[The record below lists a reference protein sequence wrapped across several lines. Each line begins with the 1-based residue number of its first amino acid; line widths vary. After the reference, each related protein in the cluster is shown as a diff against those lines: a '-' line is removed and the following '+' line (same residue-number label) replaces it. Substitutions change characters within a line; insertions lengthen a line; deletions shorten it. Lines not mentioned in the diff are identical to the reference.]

1 MKYRIVERKD
11 NDGKPYY
18 EVQQKFL
25 FFWMG
30 YQIPKVIHFH
40 DDTAAVNRYFYQF
53 DSKERAEA
61 ALKRSMQWREYKGF
75 SLCPTIEDNVYYSD
89 KLSYHNER
97 MGWREYKIFGSYEE
111 CCAKIDQYFVERAN
125 KKHKKIFSINL

>member
-18 EVQQKFL
+18 KVQQKFL

-30 YQIPKVIHFH
+30 FMMDKVIRLSSGES
-40 DDTAAVNRYFYQF
+40 TVNQYFYQF

-61 ALKRSMQWREYKGF
+61 ALKRSMQWGEYKGF
-75 SLCPTIEDNVYYSD
+75 SLYPTIEDNVYYSD
-89 KLSYHNER
+89 KLSYRNER
-97 MGWREYKIFGSYEE
+97 MGWREYKIFGTYEE
-111 CCAKIDQYFVERAN
+111 CCAKIDRYFEERAN
-125 KKHKKIFSINL
+125 NKHRKIFPIDI